1 MDSLVESSPPK
12 ICCNSLTDW
21 LIFQSV
27 LLLLSLMM
35 SVVVQAAPL
44 VFAATILTTS
54 TLARGVYRLLGK
66 HTAREYGLSPW
77 RGLTCVQKVWTE
89 SILWQRKI
97 Q

>member
-1 MDSLVESSPPK
+1 
-12 ICCNSLTDW
+12 
-21 LIFQSV
+21 
-27 LLLLSLMM
+27 MM

-77 RGLTCVQKVWTE
+77 RGYFEYRNEVRALQGSHLRPE
-89 SILWQRKI
+89 SLD
-97 Q
+97 